1 MDTLLIQLVAPM
13 QSWGVQSLHGDRD
26 SGLEPSKSGVIG
38 LICAAMGMD
47 RTYDLSELAALR
59 MGVRVDRE
67 GTLKKDFQKAEPL
80 DAAGNIVGKVT
91 IGYRHYLSDAAFLVG
106 LEGDFQVITA
116 VQTALQQPVYPQ
128 FLGRKAFPPAAPVW
142 LSDGLRAGMNLESA
156 LQDYP
161 PIVSGVPVHRRIVL
175 EDPRG
180 PILSNDQPISYSERR
195 FAPRRIK
202 MVYFDFP
209 TEV

>member
-13 QSWGVQSLHGDRD
+13 QSWGIQSLHGDRD

-47 RTYDLSELAALR
+47 RTADLSKVAALR

-80 DAAGNIVGKVT
+80 DATGNIVGKVT

-106 LEGDFQVITA
+106 LEGDTQVLAA
-116 VQTALQQPVYPQ
+116 VPTALQQPVYSL
-128 FLGRKAFPPAAPVW
+128 FLGRKAFPPAAPIW
-142 LSDGLRAGMNLESA
+142 LLDGLKPGDDLESA
-156 LQDYP
+156 LQNYP
-161 PIVSGVPVHRRIVL
+161 PIVSGAPVRRRMVI
-175 EDPRG
+175 EDLLG
-180 PILSNDQPISYSERR
+180 PILLNDQPVSFSERR

-202 MVYFDFP
+202 MVYFEFP
-209 TEV
+209 MEV